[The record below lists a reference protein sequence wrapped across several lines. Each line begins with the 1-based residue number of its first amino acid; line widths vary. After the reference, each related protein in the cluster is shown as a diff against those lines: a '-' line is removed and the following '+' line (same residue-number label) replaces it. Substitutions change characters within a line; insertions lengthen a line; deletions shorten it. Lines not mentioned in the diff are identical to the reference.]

1 MLTVN
6 ISAVYKYS
14 KISAFML
21 LTLFLSACQVPP
33 LDVYYSMNDHID
45 FSQYETFS
53 VTSTT
58 ISDTTFLDAITRNM
72 SMVLSEKGFQK
83 VEESKADL
91 VVAYHIVIHESE
103 KLVQQSIPVKG
114 NIYTRS
120 SLEAVYEAQILVNAV
135 DTKTKMV
142 VWKASSS
149 RDLTNINNSTV
160 DEEKVYAR
168 MLELLASF
176 PSR

>member
-1 MLTVN
+1 M
-6 ISAVYKYS
+6 
-14 KISAFML
+14 
-21 LTLFLSACQVPP
+21 
-33 LDVYYSMNDHID
+33 DDHID

-53 VTSTT
+53 VNPTT
-58 ISDTTFLDAITRNM
+58 VSDTVFIDAVTRNM
-72 SMVLSEKGFQK
+72 STVLSEKGFQK
-83 VEESKADL
+83 EDEGKADL
-91 VVAYHIVIHESE
+91 VVVYHIVIHQSE
-103 KLVQQSIPVKG
+103 KLVQEGIPIKG

-120 SLEAVYEAQILVNAV
+120 SLEAVYEAQILVNAI
-135 DTKTKMV
+135 DTKTKKV

-149 RDLTNINNSTV
+149 RDLTNINTSTV